1 MTTMLEDEE
10 IRKAK
15 AKYQNIVASHTEWDD
30 YCLSDELDDEYSLS
44 DMVGEVYD
52 VDFAELRE
60 VNQKKYRVITSDRR
74 KRSNPKRKKI
84 KEIYNG

>member
-1 MTTMLEDEE
+1 MVYCEEEE

-44 DMVGEVYD
+44 DMVGEVYE

-60 VNQKKYRVITSDRR
+60 VNQKNIESLRATAGSEAIQKE
-74 KRSNPKRKKI
+74 KK
-84 KEIYNG
+84 

>member
-60 VNQKKYRVITSDRR
+60 VNQKNIESLRATAGSEAIQKE
-74 KRSNPKRKKI
+74 KK
-84 KEIYNG
+84 

>member
-1 MTTMLEDEE
+1 MVYCEEEE

-44 DMVGEVYD
+44 DMVGEVYE

-60 VNQKKYRVITSDRR
+60 VNQKNIESLRAKGEAIQ
-74 KRSNPKRKKI
+74 
-84 KEIYNG
+84 KEKNKGDL

>member
-1 MTTMLEDEE
+1 MVYCEEEE

-44 DMVGEVYD
+44 DMVGEVYE

-60 VNQKKYRVITSDRR
+60 VNQKKYRVIASQR
-74 KRSNPKRKKI
+74 RSNPKRKK
-84 KEIYNG
+84 